1 MESYSTFIKISD
13 TISSFSFSL
22 VGKMYMICLEY
33 ATKSRLQSFCFCL
46 CSCTRWK
53 LNRGSVVSWPLEWK
67 STAFHGGFF
76 RFGLFLLFLS
86 VYVIVYL
93 LILWFFF
100 WNLLNGKG
108 EKRVFLISFIKIT
121 KIIQKFFF
129 PFHRG
134 LESGLCVFVFHLLR
148 TWFHLFIVYGLINLF
163 TKISDHNYI
172 NFFPVWFFLKEN
184 KSNILIGKMLDWKIW
199 HFLYCLLHEVPALVA
214 V

>member
-1 MESYSTFIKISD
+1 MVDFSDSAFSYYFYQ
-13 TISSFSFSL
+13 F
-22 VGKMYMICLEY
+22 M
-33 ATKSRLQSFCFCL
+33 
-46 CSCTRWK
+46 
-53 LNRGSVVSWPLEWK
+53 
-67 STAFHGGFF
+67 
-76 RFGLFLLFLS
+76 LLFTFWFS
-86 VYVIVYL
+86 V
-93 LILWFFF
+93 FF